1 MTLARL
7 LLLLLLPLSGCI
19 VLPIPLGE
27 GHISAGREVS
37 QESQG
42 MLLVGATSR
51 AEALE
56 RLGEPSAVW
65 DDAGVVVYDWDR
77 VRWLLLWMVAGGGR
91 AAFGATDLPA
101 HHMLLLQF
109 DASGILQRAE
119 HAERPPGVTYG
130 AFLRSWAA
138 TGSQGP

>member
-1 MTLARL
+1 MILARL
-7 LLLLLLPLSGCI
+7 LLLLLLPLSACV
-19 VLPIPLGE
+19 VLPVPLGE

-42 MLLVGATSR
+42 TLLVGATTR
-51 AEALE
+51 AEVLV

-77 VRWLLLWMVAGGGR
+77 VQWLLVWVVGGAGRGAIGGME
-91 AAFGATDLPA
+91 LPV

-109 DASGILQRAE
+109 DAAGILQRAE
-119 HAERPPGVTYG
+119 HAERPPGVGYG

-138 TGSQGP
+138 KGNGRP